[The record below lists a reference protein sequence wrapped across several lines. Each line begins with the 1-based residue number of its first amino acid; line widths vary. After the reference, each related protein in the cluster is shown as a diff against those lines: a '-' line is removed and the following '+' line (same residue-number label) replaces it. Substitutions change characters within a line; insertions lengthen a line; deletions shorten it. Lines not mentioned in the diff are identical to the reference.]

1 MNILSLP
8 IIGAFIESYSNS
20 NKLVLEEFKI
30 KLVRNLVEEF
40 NTIPVLGSISNLDS
54 SSSS

>member
-40 NTIPVLGSISNLDS
+40 NTTPVLGSISNLDS
-54 SSSS
+54 SYR